1 MPGFFPRSGSEN
13 TWIFFRDLKFCGN
26 QVYYFSPVFHGG
38 KPGCYRKGRI
48 TVRFYMLLFCIALTV
63 IGSGCTTPWVT
74 NTQRS
79 AVEQYLI
86 ATTVER
92 AVANAG
98 LWKFAGK
105 KVFLDY
111 GYLAPQV
118 DKAYVQGML
127 EMELSKAGCVIVAK
141 QELAEIMIQPLCGV
155 LATDHD
161 SWIIGTPSLPIPVP
175 YTDLTFAVP
184 EIPLLKRVKRMAYGH
199 FAFNVFNAG
208 DRAPIATV
216 SNINSSAQYNN
227 WVVLLVP
234 FTSHNMDMKDT
245 VNASTVYEF

>member
-1 MPGFFPRSGSEN
+1 MD
-13 TWIFFRDLKFCGN
+13 FFRDLKFCGN

-98 LWKFAGK
+98 LGKFAGK

>member
-1 MPGFFPRSGSEN
+1 MQGFL
-13 TWIFFRDLKFCGN
+13 FRDLKFCGN
-26 QVYYFSPVFHGG
+26 QVYYLFQFSIGG
-38 KPGCYRKGRI
+38 MPGSYREGRM
-48 TVRFYMLLFCIALTV
+48 TVRFCILLFCIALAV
-63 IGSGCTTPWVT
+63 FGSACTTPWVT

-92 AVANAG
+92 AVANSG
-98 LWKFAGK
+98 LGKFAGK

-111 GYLAPQV
+111 SYLTPQV
-118 DKAYVQGML
+118 DKTYVQGML
-127 EMELSKAGCVIVAK
+127 EMELSKTGCVIVAK

-199 FAFNVFNAG
+199 FAFNVFNAR
-208 DRAPIATV
+208 DRVPVATIPKV
-216 SNINSSAQYNN
+216 NSSAQYNN
-227 WVVLLVP
+227 WVILLVP

-245 VNASTVYEF
+245 VDAVTVYEF